1 MKFWTA
7 EPYQFV
13 PSEKKAMMSALPTVA
28 VIVGAVLA
36 GHLTLVNV
44 AVVAVP
50 EAGCR
55 TIRIKD
61 LPAVAVGIVT
71 VRAVADVSVKFW
83 NVPLAR
89 FNVTV
94 EVTVPML

>member
-13 PSEKKAMMSALPTVA
+13 PSEKNEIISARLSVA

-44 AVVAVP
+44 TVVAVP
-50 EAGCR
+50 EAG
-55 TIRIKD
+55 
-61 LPAVAVGIVT
+61 
-71 VRAVADVSVKFW
+71 
-83 NVPLAR
+83 
-89 FNVTV
+89 
-94 EVTVPML
+94 